1 MNNSCKYDNFIAS
14 YGLDC
19 ILNMD
24 SGLLLPYLYNLMY
37 LKEISYV
44 GNLFLFKIIDGTDIV
59 KTEVKNDNW

>member
-1 MNNSCKYDNFIAS
+1 
-14 YGLDC
+14 
-19 ILNMD
+19 MD
-24 SGLLLPYLYNLMY
+24 SGLLLPYLYNLMC